1 MAVFRHRIGWTDE
14 MRAVFTYHSL
24 DDSGS
29 AVSVPPAVF
38 RQHVRW
44 MAQSGVRILPLENLM
59 TLDPDDPAP
68 AIAITFDDGFQNF
81 TEGAAALREARLP
94 VTLFVVTGHV
104 GGTNAWGGRAEPGIP
119 TLPLLCWT
127 DLERLAADD
136 VHIGA
141 HTRTHAR
148 LTGLPVAAIEAEMDE
163 CLQDLQTHLG
173 VRAGCFAYPYGAVD
187 ERVAAAAAARFQAA
201 FTTRFAPLAGTD
213 APMQVPRF
221 DMYYFRRPG
230 ALERWGT
237 PGFRRHVRS
246 VQLRRHLREVLT

>member
-1 MAVFRHRIGWTDE
+1 
-14 MRAVFTYHSL
+14 MRAIFTYHSL

-44 MAQSGVRILPLENLM
+44 MAQSGVRILPLGDLIRLEH
-59 TLDPDDPAP
+59 DDPAP
-68 AIAITFDDGFQNF
+68 AIAITFDDGYQNF
-81 TEGAAALREARLP
+81 TEGAAELRDARLP

-104 GGTNAWGGRAEPGIP
+104 GGTNAWRGRAEPGIP
-119 TLPLLCWT
+119 TLPLLGWT
-127 DLERLAADD
+127 DLERLAAGG

-141 HTRTHAR
+141 HTRTHPKLAS
-148 LTGLPVAAIEAEMDE
+148 LPVAAIEAEMDG

-187 ERVAAAAAARFQAA
+187 ERVVAAAASRFQAA
-201 FTTRFAPLAGTD
+201 FTTRFAPLAETD
-213 APMQVPRF
+213 APMQIPRF

-230 ALERWGT
+230 ALECWGT

>member
-1 MAVFRHRIGWTDE
+1 
-14 MRAVFTYHSL
+14 MRAIFTYHSL

-44 MAQSGVRILPLENLM
+44 MAESGVRILPLRDLLA
-59 TLDPDDPAP
+59 LDRDDRLP
-68 AIAITFDDGFQNF
+68 AIAITFDDGFMNF
-81 TEGAAALREARLP
+81 AEAAAQLRQARLP
-94 VTLFVVTGHV
+94 VTLFVVTRHV
-104 GGTNAWGGRAEPGIP
+104 GGTNAWGGTPETGIP
-119 TLPLLCWT
+119 TLPLLDWS
-127 DLERLAADD
+127 DLERLAADGVD
-136 VHIGA
+136 IGA
-141 HTRTHAR
+141 HTRTHPK
-148 LTGLPVAAIEAEMDE
+148 LTNLSPEAVEAEMDG

-173 VRAGCFAYPYGAVD
+173 VGADCFAYPYGAVD
-187 ERVAAAAAARFQAA
+187 ERIAAAAASRFQAA
-201 FTTRFAPLAGTD
+201 LTTRFAPLAATD
-213 APMQVPRF
+213 ALMRIPRL

>member
-1 MAVFRHRIGWTDE
+1 
-14 MRAVFTYHSL
+14 MRAIFTYHSL

-44 MAQSGVRILPLENLM
+44 MTQSGVRILPLDDLVRLER
-59 TLDPDDPAP
+59 DDPAP

-81 TEGAAALREARLP
+81 AEGAAELRQARLP

-119 TLPLLCWT
+119 TLPLLRWT
-127 DLERLAADD
+127 DLERLAADG
-136 VHIGA
+136 VRIGA
-141 HTRTHAR
+141 HTRTHAK
-148 LTGLPVAAIEAEMDE
+148 LTSLPMAAIEAEMDA

-173 VRAGCFAYPYGAVD
+173 VRAACFAYPYGAVD
-187 ERVAAAAAARFQAA
+187 ERVAAVAASRFRAA
-201 FTTRFAPLAGTD
+201 FTAKFAPLADTD
-213 APMQVPRF
+213 APMRIPRF

-237 PGFRRHVRS
+237 PGFHRHVRS
-246 VQLRRHLREVLT
+246 VQFRRHLREVLT